1 MPLGGESLVPWLAA
15 LTSSAALLLV
25 GLLNGASWTPI
36 EWMALGMGMCGLIV
50 ATALVARRSREE
62 MVELDRDERS
72 RPAYDELL
80 ARDTDPT
87 SEEWDHPVPGQP
99 TYVVTMLR
107 WTGACLELLRHT
119 AAVATSAGRPEAAG
133 ELGSARDD
141 TEALHDL
148 LRTRVE
154 GPMGVNETA
163 SMHAICTLWETN
175 LPRLEALAAEIDAG
189 WHRRWRART
198 VSERLLRRGARLDGP
213 MSLPYSD

>member
-1 MPLGGESLVPWLAA
+1 MPIGGESLVPWLAA
-15 LTSSAALLLV
+15 LTSGAALLLV
-25 GLLNGASWTPI
+25 GLLNGASWSPI
-36 EWMALGMGMCGLIV
+36 EWMALGIGMCGLIV

-87 SEEWDHPVPGQP
+87 ADEWDHPVPGQP

-107 WTGACLELLRHT
+107 WTGACLELLQHT
-119 AAVATSAGRPEAAG
+119 AAVAASTGRPETAG
-133 ELGSARDD
+133 ELASARDD

-163 SMHAICTLWETN
+163 SMHAVCTLWETN
-175 LPRLEALAAEIDAG
+175 LPRLEALAAEIDEP

-198 VSERLLRRGARLDGP
+198 VSERLLRRGARIDGP